1 MTAAKLAL
9 LLAVAWGAKSTI
21 LSAIDDLRNRDW
33 QFSQLHVGWA
43 VFAGFLYL
51 ASQLPMSWFWWGV
64 LSGLGQHVTLPRAL
78 RAYYIGHLGKY
89 IPGKAMVVVIRAG
102 LVGRPHVKTSLAVVA
117 VFYETFTA
125 MAVGAVIAAFI
136 LIFSHREQPWLIVC
150 SLALALIV
158 GLPTLPPVFYRILGW
173 MRLLPSTAASSET
186 PQGALHLSAG
196 LLLRGWIANTIGW
209 LLAGASL
216 LATLR
221 AIGVGNVNL
230 ATDWPLC
237 VATIALAVVL
247 GFVSLLPA
255 GVGVRDIALLQLLA
269 PRLEILSPGRG
280 QALALVAVIVLRLI
294 WLLAEAILAAVLWP
308 MREKTVV
315 DLSKTV

>member
-1 MTAAKLAL
+1 
-9 LLAVAWGAKSTI
+9 
-21 LSAIDDLRNRDW
+21 
-33 QFSQLHVGWA
+33 
-43 VFAGFLYL
+43 
-51 ASQLPMSWFWWGV
+51 
-64 LSGLGQHVTLPRAL
+64 
-78 RAYYIGHLGKY
+78 
-89 IPGKAMVVVIRAG
+89 
-102 LVGRPHVKTSLAVVA
+102 
-117 VFYETFTA
+117 
-125 MAVGAVIAAFI
+125 
-136 LIFSHREQPWLIVC
+136 
-150 SLALALIV
+150 
-158 GLPTLPPVFYRILGW
+158 
-173 MRLLPSTAASSET
+173 
-186 PQGALHLSAG
+186 LHLSAG